1 MTKLLH
7 TADLHLDSPFASLS
21 PANAAARREGL
32 RGVFTSMTTYTR
44 TEGVDL
50 LLIAGDLFDA
60 RFVTPDTAK
69 LIQSEL
75 AKLTDTFVVISPG
88 NHDPY
93 SPSSVWETLELPD
106 NVHLFTSETL
116 EKFSV
121 PGKNIDVYGYAF
133 TSNSL
138 RNSPVA
144 GAHVDDT
151 SKTNILC
158 AHTEIDN
165 PLSEYAPL
173 SREQLAAFGA
183 DYAALGHI
191 HNADSRHGTAGSCHW
206 AYCGCPEGRSFDECG
221 KKHAL
226 IVQIDKGS
234 ADAVKISKKQFSPRR
249 FETADADVTGA
260 STEAQVREMA
270 TAALAS
276 KGFDKNTALR
286 LRLIGQT
293 ANPVRGEGLKECLG
307 VGSLELRDE
316 TLPIW
321 NAGLEADLT
330 LRGEFYR
337 AIKPR
342 LESAYAH
349 ERETALRALKYT
361 LSVMAGENV
370 PEEV

>member
-1 MTKLLH
+1 MAKLLH

-21 PANAAARREGL
+21 PAQAASRREGL
-32 RGVFTSMTTYTR
+32 RGVFTSMTTYAR
-44 TEGVDL
+44 TEGVEL

-60 RFVTPDTAK
+60 RFVTRDTAA

-93 SPSSVWETLELPD
+93 SPSSIWTTLELPD

-116 EKFSV
+116 ERVSV

-138 RNSPVA
+138 RHSPII
-144 GAHVDDT
+144 GAHVEDV

-173 SREQLAAFGA
+173 SRDQLAAFGA

-191 HNADSRHGTAGSCHW
+191 HNADSRHGTAGACQW
-206 AYCGCPEGRSFDECG
+206 AYSGCPEGRSFDECG
-221 KKHAL
+221 KKYAL
-226 IVQIDKGS
+226 IVQTDKEDGQS
-234 ADAVKISKKQFSPRR
+234 VKISRKQFSPRR
-249 FETADADVTGA
+249 FETADADITGA

-270 TAALAS
+270 AAVIGA

-293 ANPVRGEGLKECLG
+293 ASPIKGEGLKECLG

-321 NAGLEADLT
+321 NAGLEDDPT

-337 AIKPR
+337 ALKPR
-342 LESAYAH
+342 LESADEH
-349 ERETALRALKYT
+349 EREVALRALKYT
-361 LSVMAGENV
+361 LAVMAGENV
-370 PEEV
+370 PEEG

>member
-21 PANAAARREGL
+21 LAQAASRREGL
-32 RGVFTSMTTYTR
+32 RGVFTSMTTYAR
-44 TEGVDL
+44 TENVDL

-60 RFVTPDTAK
+60 RFVTRDTAQ
-69 LIQSEL
+69 LLRDEL
-75 AKLTDTFVVISPG
+75 AKLADTFVVISPG

-93 SPSSVWETLELPD
+93 SPSSVWATLELPS

-116 EKFSV
+116 EKVSV

-133 TSNSL
+133 TSNSF
-138 RNSPVA
+138 RHSPLI
-144 GAHVDDT
+144 GAHVDDA

-165 PLSEYAPL
+165 PLSEYAPI
-173 SREQLAAFGA
+173 SRDQLAAFGA

-191 HNADSRHGTAGSCHW
+191 HNADMRYGAAGECHW

-226 IVQIDKGS
+226 VVQIDKGN
-234 ADAVKISKKQFSPRR
+234 ADSVKISKKQFSPRR
-249 FETADADVTGA
+249 FEIARADVTGA
-260 STEAQVREMA
+260 STDSQVREMVL
-270 TAALAS
+270 TALCA
-276 KGFDKNTALR
+276 KGFDKDTALR
-286 LRLIGQT
+286 LRLTGQT
-293 ANPVRGEGLKECLG
+293 ASPIRGEGLRECLG

-330 LRGEFYR
+330 LRGQFYR
-337 AIKPR
+337 ALKPR
-342 LESAYAH
+342 LESPD
-349 ERETALRALKYT
+349 EREREVALRALKYT
-361 LSVMAGENV
+361 LAVMAGENV

>member
-21 PANAAARREGL
+21 PAHAASRREGL
-32 RGVFTSMTTYTR
+32 RGVFTSMTTYAR
-44 TEGVDL
+44 TEGVEL

-60 RFVTPDTAK
+60 RFVTRDTAQ
-69 LIQSEL
+69 LLRDEF

-93 SPSSVWETLELPD
+93 SPSSVWATLDLPD

-116 EKFSV
+116 GKVSV
-121 PGKNIDVYGYAF
+121 PGKDIDVYGYAF

-138 RNSPVA
+138 RHSPII
-144 GAHVDDT
+144 GAHVDDP

-158 AHTEIDN
+158 AHAEIDN
-165 PLSEYAPL
+165 PMSEYAPL

-191 HNADSRHGTAGSCHW
+191 HNANSRHGTAGSCHW

-226 IVQIDKGS
+226 IVQIDKGA

-260 STEAQVREMA
+260 STEAHLREMA
-270 TAALAS
+270 AAALAG
-276 KGFDKNTALR
+276 KDFDKNTALR

-293 ANPVRGEGLKECLG
+293 AAALKGEGLKEYLG

-321 NAGLEADLT
+321 NAGLESDLT

-337 AIKPR
+337 TIKPR
-342 LESAYAH
+342 LESADNH
-349 ERETALRALKYT
+349 EREVALRALKYT
-361 LSVMAGENV
+361 LAVIAGENV
-370 PEEV
+370 PEEI